1 MLMFIYK
8 KKEDIVKEV
17 HNGAL
22 QQSIYEYLQQLEEDN
37 LLYPQMCNNDLSR
50 ERICEYFDAEVEE
63 SYISWEH
70 ILDPSSEIENLLNN
84 IILSVYD
91 RWKNE
96 KKQDKEKQK

>member
-8 KKEDIVKEV
+8 KKEDIIREIQ
-17 HNGAL
+17 NGAM
-22 QQSIYEYLQQLEEDN
+22 QQSIYEYLEQLEEDN

-50 ERICEYFDAEVEE
+50 ERICEYFEAEVGDN
-63 SYISWEH
+63 SIGWEH
-70 ILDPSSEIENLLNN
+70 ILDPSSGIELLLNN

-96 KKQDKEKQK
+96 KKQDKEK